1 MPPSSTPDILVVGG
15 GIVGLAIARAA
26 RARWPDSSV
35 ILLEKEAEVGLHASG
50 RNSGVLHAGFYYTA
64 DSLKARFSRDGTRQ
78 WTELCLE
85 RGLAINRCGKLVVA
99 QGPEELE
106 GLAELKRRGDR
117 NGVLL
122 EEVTEAEAKEI
133 DPAAKTHQRA
143 LFSPTTASVDPV
155 EVTRT
160 LAEDAREAGVEM
172 VFGARALGRKGNS
185 LATTIGSFEPG
196 YLINAA
202 GLYADKMAQSYG
214 FGEDLDILPFKGI
227 YLYGDPQEKRP
238 RVHIYPVPKL
248 SRPWL
253 GVHYTIGV
261 QGQVKI
267 GPTAI
272 PAFWREHYRGLE
284 NLNVREAVSI
294 LAMEAGLFIR
304 NDFEFREIALEVDG
318 TPMESF
324 RTWGKPGIR
333 AQLFHKKERRM
344 LMDFHLEGD
353 EHSLHILN
361 AVSPAFTCALPFAEF
376 VLDEVE
382 ARTLGG
388 SPLTG
393 RGSPLT
399 PGGSPPTQDG
409 SPLTGSEPPEGT
421 GAGP

>member
-1 MPPSSTPDILVVGG
+1 MSTSTNPDFLVVGG
-15 GIVGLAIARAA
+15 GIVGLTVARAA
-26 RARWPDSSV
+26 RSRWPDASV
-35 ILLEKEAEVGLHASG
+35 VLLEKEEEVGLHGSG

-78 WTELCLE
+78 WTELCQE

-99 QGPEELE
+99 QGPHELE
-106 GLAELKRRGDR
+106 GLDELKRRGDR
-117 NGVLL
+117 NGVTL
-122 EEVTEAEAKEI
+122 EVVTAEEAKEI
-133 DPAAKTHQRA
+133 DPAARTHERA
-143 LFSPTTASVDPV
+143 LFSPNTASVDPA

-160 LAEDAREAGVEM
+160 MAADARDAGVEL
-172 VFGARALGRKGNS
+172 VFGVRAQRQKAGTLLTDKG
-185 LATTIGSFEPG
+185 TYRPG

-202 GLYADKMAQSYG
+202 GLYADKLAQSYG

-272 PAFWREHYRGLE
+272 PAFWRENYRGLE
-284 NLNVREAVSI
+284 NLNLREALSI
-294 LAMEAGLFIR
+294 LAIEAGLFLR
-304 NDFEFREIALEVDG
+304 NDFEFREIAWEELRKYLRSVLVKQGALLVDG
-318 TPMESF
+318 TPMDSF

-333 AQLFHKKERRM
+333 AQLFHKKERKM

-353 EHSLHILN
+353 ERSLHILN
-361 AVSPAFTCALPFAEF
+361 AVSPAFTCALPFAEY
-376 VLDEVE
+376 VLDEVQN
-382 ARTLGG
+382 RMG
-388 SPLTG
+388 
-393 RGSPLT
+393 
-399 PGGSPPTQDG
+399 DG
-409 SPLTGSEPPEGT
+409 AKVEHRDP
-421 GAGP
+421 A

>member
-1 MPPSSTPDILVVGG
+1 MPTKSNPDILVVGG
-15 GIVGLAIARAA
+15 GIIGLAVARAA

-35 ILLEKEAEVGLHASG
+35 TLLEKEKEVGLHGSG

-64 DSLKARFSRDGTRQ
+64 DSLKARFSRDGTRL

-117 NGVLL
+117 NGVQLQ
-122 EEVTEAEAKEI
+122 EVTEEEAKEI

-143 LFSPTTASVDPV
+143 LFSPTTASVDPA

-160 LAEDAREAGVEM
+160 LASDAREAGVEM
-172 VFGARALGRKGNS
+172 VFGIRALSRKGRA
-185 LATTIGSFEPG
+185 LATTEGVFEAG

-202 GLYADKMAQSYG
+202 GLYADKLAQSYG

-227 YLYGDPQEKRP
+227 YLYGDPREKRP

-261 QGQVKI
+261 EGQVKI

-272 PAFWREHYRGLE
+272 PAFWRENYRGLE
-284 NLNVREAVSI
+284 NFNLKEAFSI
-294 LAMEAGLFIR
+294 LGIEAGLLLR
-304 NDFEFREIALEVDG
+304 NDFEFREIAVEEMKKYLRSVLVRQGALLVDG
-318 TPMESF
+318 TPMDSF

-333 AQLFHKKERRM
+333 AQLFHKKERKM

-353 EHSLHILN
+353 SGSLHILN

-382 ARTLGG
+382 ARTGG
-388 SPLTG
+388 TRP
-393 RGSPLT
+393 RG
-399 PGGSPPTQDG
+399 
-409 SPLTGSEPPEGT
+409 EG
-421 GAGP
+421 A

>member
-1 MPPSSTPDILVVGG
+1 MPTKSNPDILVVGG
-15 GIVGLAIARAA
+15 GIIGLAVARAA

-35 ILLEKEAEVGLHASG
+35 TLLEKEKEVGLHGSG

-64 DSLKARFSRDGTRQ
+64 DSLKARFSRDGTRL

-117 NGVLL
+117 NGVRLQ
-122 EEVTEAEAKEI
+122 EVTEEEAKEI

-143 LFSPTTASVDPV
+143 LFSPTTASVDPA
-155 EVTRT
+155 EVTLT
-160 LAEDAREAGVEM
+160 LASDAREAGVKM
-172 VFGARALGRKGNS
+172 VFGVRALGRKGRA
-185 LATTIGSFEPG
+185 LATTEGVFEAG

-202 GLYADKMAQSYG
+202 GLYADKLAQSYG
-214 FGEDLDILPFKGI
+214 FGEELDILPFKGI
-227 YLYGDPQEKRP
+227 YLYGDPREKRP
-238 RVHIYPVPKL
+238 RVHIYPVPSL

-261 QGQVKI
+261 EGQVKI

-272 PAFWREHYRGLE
+272 PAFWRENYKGLE
-284 NLNVREAVSI
+284 NLNLKEAFSI
-294 LAMEAGLFIR
+294 LSIEAGLFLR
-304 NDFEFREIALEVDG
+304 NDFEFREIAVEEMKKYLRSVLVKQGALLVDG
-318 TPMESF
+318 TPMDSF

-353 EHSLHILN
+353 AGSLHILN

-382 ARTLGG
+382 ARTGG
-388 SPLTG
+388 IRP
-393 RGSPLT
+393 RG
-399 PGGSPPTQDG
+399 
-409 SPLTGSEPPEGT
+409 EG
-421 GAGP
+421 A